1 MSAERDLPSSLFD
14 RSHAPAWE
22 RCFDAPASPGRP
34 PRESSSRRPARPS
47 LRQAPHVTG
56 IADQALPA
64 ERRRSID
71 RATASPTRSTGNAS
85 ASILWRWTIPDT
97 GASRLRSHA
106 EAWKR
111 SNPSRPRPTATGEAE
126 PRSQVGGIPWCAR
139 RTLPANIRKRLF
151 LGAPC
156 APPARGSCGTMGV
169 AVVHRP
175 RVAHLILPTLER
187 GNDQTIKKESHPLR
201 HWGSP
206 VDAFPRPCV
215 SYTT

>member
-1 MSAERDLPSSLFD
+1 MDTLPEHDARPLSPGSTSAVGPSARRPGSSQRQGCPFFSD

-97 GASRLRSHA
+97 GASRLRCHA
-106 EAWKR
+106 EAWER

-151 LGAPC
+151 LGRVRRAHHL
-156 APPARGSCGTMGV
+156 RG
-169 AVVHRP
+169 AL
-175 RVAHLILPTLER
+175 AER
-187 GNDQTIKKESHPLR
+187 
-201 HWGSP
+201 WG
-206 VDAFPRPCV
+206 
-215 SYTT
+215 